1 MSEEKERT
9 DQAQQQEP
17 SMEDI
22 LASIRRILSE
32 DGEEGEPG
40 SKDAQPPEADDEQ
53 AVSDTEAE
61 APAPEPEQA
70 LSEPEPEPA
79 EEPEIQPEPEPV
91 PEPEP
96 MPETEPEPEPELVME
111 PELPQEPEPAFEER
125 YSEPAPA
132 ESGEGVLEL
141 TEAMRIPEGQYDLVS
156 HPTAQV
162 STDVLADLARA
173 ILDRRE
179 LSVGAAGITLESMV
193 RGMLRPLLK
202 EWLDRNLP
210 YLIERL
216 VKREI
221 DLMVNRAEKL
231 ED

>member
-1 MSEEKERT
+1 MSEQ
-9 DQAQQQEP
+9 DGQAGKGQQEP

-32 DGEEGEPG
+32 DEEAAAPAE
-40 SKDAQPPEADDEQ
+40 
-53 AVSDTEAE
+53 E
-61 APAPEPEQA
+61 APPPPKPKPVPKP
-70 LSEPEPEPA
+70 EPEPEYHP
-79 EEPEIQPEPEPV
+79 QPVFQP
-91 PEPEP
+91 
-96 MPETEPEPEPELVME
+96 EPEPEPEPIFEPEPEPEPEPIFEPEPEPEPEPIFEPEMEEEMEPFVEPEPEPDMME
-111 PELPQEPEPAFEER
+111 PEEDD
-125 YSEPAPA
+125 
-132 ESGEGVLEL
+132 VLEL
-141 TEAMRIPEGQYDLVS
+141 TQSMMVGRGFDESIISQ
-156 HPTAQV
+156 PTARV

-179 LSVGAAGITLESMV
+179 LAIGDRGITLEAMV

-216 VKREI
+216 VKKEI
-221 DLMVNRAEKL
+221 DRMVNRAEKL